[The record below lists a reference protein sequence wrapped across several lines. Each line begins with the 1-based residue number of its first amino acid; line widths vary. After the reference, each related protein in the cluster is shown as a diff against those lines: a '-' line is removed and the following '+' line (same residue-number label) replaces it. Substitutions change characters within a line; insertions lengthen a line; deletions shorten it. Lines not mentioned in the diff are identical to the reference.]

1 MTNCSIPWG
10 AHTMVYKEFLLDG
23 EAYLSKTVRNSDGLV
38 SFGIHNTKNDHGII
52 FDNSMIL
59 VNADGYD
66 EGDDEKYISKL
77 KKAFFDFLSAE
88 TGIPVEELVSAY
100 A

>member
-1 MTNCSIPWG
+1 MNNCVIPWG

-23 EAYLSKTVRNSDGLV
+23 EAYLSKTIRNCDGLV
-38 SFGIHNTKNDHGII
+38 SFGIHKSKNDHAII
-52 FDNSMIL
+52 FDDCMIL

-77 KKAFFDFLSAE
+77 KTSFLKYLSEE
-88 TGIPVEELVSAY
+88 TGFPIEELRPLL
-100 A
+100 